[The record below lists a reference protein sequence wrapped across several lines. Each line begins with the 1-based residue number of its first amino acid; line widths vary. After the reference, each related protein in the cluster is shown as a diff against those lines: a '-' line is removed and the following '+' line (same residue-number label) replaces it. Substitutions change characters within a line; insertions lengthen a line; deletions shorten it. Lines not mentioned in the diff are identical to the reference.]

1 MFLRRIYY
9 NTLSGEILLNYS
21 MNGDLMIV
29 DTTKDIQFHRLNEYV
44 LIEDIG
50 VFEWLEPDEE
60 IESKFNG
67 GYSISIDVS
76 TTPHQIIFTEIP
88 EPEPIP
94 EDEQPASQEDYET
107 ALEELGVI
115 NNDN

>member
-1 MFLRRIYY
+1 MFIRRHYY
-9 NTLSGEILLNYS
+9 DLNTGDTVWSYMVEGNIMRRSTLDELNTIPEL
-21 MNGDLMIV
+21 NHRTQD
-29 DTTKDIQFHRLNEYV
+29 DT
-44 LIEDIG
+44 G
-50 VFEWLEPDEE
+50 VFEWLEPNEE

-67 GYSISIDVS
+67 NYSVSIDVS
-76 TTPHQIIFTEIP
+76 TTPHALVFTEIP

-94 EDEQPASQEDYET
+94 EDEQPASPEDYET